1 MAGRPKNPKT
11 NYKVALHKCGSY
23 RYAATQPI
31 LPDPSTGKNSRRYI
45 YWGNVTEDLRFIP
58 NQRYLL
64 SSKEIRDK
72 LIFPSEW
79 DMSEVQK
86 EFRSVCTDETVSDQ
100 NCFMSDEVSAF
111 GGTVD
116 VDPVYDQF
124 NNRFYGGTWLL
135 WQIAVKKHVIED
147 LYEVFGSQTVVN
159 DILTLAMFP
168 ILSNLNYSQTE
179 RWQRYTMTPS
189 THPLNPS
196 AITRLTEFI
205 QDDHRMHFLRLRIN
219 RQASGAVVA
228 CDSTSRSAYGRCLA
242 DIRWGNNKDNVSL
255 QNTLEVVVYSL
266 DTHEPIYYRTFA
278 GNESDLRTLRT
289 IISDLKALSGE
300 DLMIIFDRGYESK
313 ENIENMIRSSQPFL
327 VCGKTGQEPVYNSIL
342 DITYDE
348 QGLPEGMKYSKEYDL
363 YSCQKTVERDV
374 LMNPEDPTSKMSV
387 QTKINLFL
395 NIRERMRKLIE
406 IREEITREKDIL
418 TGYQNIRISESQLSD
433 LKKECHYHK
442 LSIDKNTEMLKV
454 SVKEDVI
461 TKQRAIAGY
470 FSSVSYKVE
479 GDAIEQY
486 RLYILRDEQ
495 EKYFEGMKDQLGFK
509 MQRNWREDT
518 KTGRLFILFIGLILH
533 CEIRRVW
540 KTELKEK
547 YPSSID
553 VLQEMTPIRYVE
565 YDDGTSHITGFTS
578 GQAEIAT
585 AFKAPIPKE
594 CLSDT
599 QKTGIKRKE
608 AGTKRGRP
616 KGSVNRK
623 KIKVEY

>member
-1 MAGRPKNPKT
+1 MG
-11 NYKVALHKCGSY
+11 
-23 RYAATQPI
+23 
-31 LPDPSTGKNSRRYI
+31 
-45 YWGNVTEDLRFIP
+45 
-58 NQRYLL
+58 
-64 SSKEIRDK
+64 
-72 LIFPSEW
+72 
-79 DMSEVQK
+79 
-86 EFRSVCTDETVSDQ
+86 
-100 NCFMSDEVSAF
+100 
-111 GGTVD
+111 
-116 VDPVYDQF
+116 
-124 NNRFYGGTWLL
+124 
-135 WQIAVKKHVIED
+135 
-147 LYEVFGSQTVVN
+147 
-159 DILTLAMFP
+159 
-168 ILSNLNYSQTE
+168 
-179 RWQRYTMTPS
+179 
-189 THPLNPS
+189 
-196 AITRLTEFI
+196 
-205 QDDHRMHFLRLRIN
+205 
-219 RQASGAVVA
+219 
-228 CDSTSRSAYGRCLA
+228 
-242 DIRWGNNKDNVSL
+242 GNNKDNVSL

-374 LMNPEDPTSKMSV
+374 LINLEDPTSKMSV
-387 QTKINLFL
+387 QMKINLFL

-406 IREEITREKDIL
+406 IREEVTREKDIL
-418 TGYQNIRISESQLSD
+418 AGYQNRRISESQLSD

-533 CEIRRVW
+533 CEI
-540 KTELKEK
+540 
-547 YPSSID
+547 
-553 VLQEMTPIRYVE
+553 
-565 YDDGTSHITGFTS
+565 
-578 GQAEIAT
+578 
-585 AFKAPIPKE
+585 
-594 CLSDT
+594 
-599 QKTGIKRKE
+599 
-608 AGTKRGRP
+608 
-616 KGSVNRK
+616 
-623 KIKVEY
+623 